1 MHISS
6 DIMRQH
12 CVRLQ
17 KKPHGIGP
25 ELRTNRQTLG
35 HAHTPVCDPQ
45 PHAAT
50 REQGPP
56 LQARDDPV
64 VRRRLA
70 VVLGP
75 SDNPPVPVVP
85 PLLLDVSAFG
95 SPEFPMIATL
105 VTFCGMMS

>member
-1 MHISS
+1 MPISW
-6 DIMRQH
+6 
-12 CVRLQ
+12 
-17 KKPHGIGP
+17 G
-25 ELRTNRQTLG
+25 TNRQTFG
-35 HAHTPVCDPQ
+35 HAHTLVCDPQ

-50 REQGPP
+50 REQSPL
-56 LQARDDPV
+56 LQARDGPV

-85 PLLLDVSAFG
+85 PLPDVSAFG
-95 SPEFPMIATL
+95 WPEFPMIATL